1 MAREKI
7 TEEFQAKFDKPHFQ
21 IGSAVF
27 FSWLGTKKY
36 GYVTAIKK
44 AGWGIQYMVKST
56 SGTSYPCGLQY
67 KGVTTSY
74 KVGIIYLEET
84 KKLGNDTISGRIA
97 EEAEDLRV
105 SKDTRRTTVT
115 STIQDTGSG
124 TDNDNIDTSVTDQ
137 SGLDNEPMHDVEPS
151 NTRVRKRNTT
161 SRKNPK
167 STLDEAIEKQKNF
180 LNGFVKKD

>member
-7 TEEFQAKFDKPHFQ
+7 TEEFQTKFDKPHFQ

-27 FSWLGTKKY
+27 FSWLGTKNY

-44 AGWGIQYMVKST
+44 TGWGIQYMVKST
-56 SGTSYPCGLQY
+56 SGTSYPCGLYY

-74 KVGIIYLEET
+74 KVGIVYLEET
-84 KKLGNDTISGRIA
+84 KKLGNDTIAGRIA
-97 EEAEDLRV
+97 EETEDIRV
-105 SKDTRRTTVT
+105 SKDTRRTAVTITV
-115 STIQDTGSG
+115 QDTGSRKS
-124 TDNDNIDTSVTDQ
+124 NDDTNKSTPDQ
-137 SGLDNEPMHDVEPS
+137 PGLDNGPLHDDKLS
-151 NTRVRKRNTT
+151 NTRMLKRNTR

-167 STLDEAIEKQKNF
+167 TDLDEAIEKQKNF

>member
-7 TEEFQAKFDKPHFQ
+7 TEEFQTKFDKPHFQ

-44 AGWGIQYMVKST
+44 TGWGIQYMVKST
-56 SGTSYPCGLQY
+56 AGTSYPCGLLY

-84 KKLGNDTISGRIA
+84 KKLGNDTIAGRIA
-97 EEAEDLRV
+97 EEREDLRI

-124 TDNDNIDTSVTDQ
+124 TDNDNIDTPITNE
-137 SGLDNEPMHDVEPS
+137 SGLDNGSLHDVEPS

-161 SRKNPK
+161 SRKTPK

>member
-7 TEEFQAKFDKPHFQ
+7 TEEFQTKFDKPHFQ

-27 FSWLGTKKY
+27 FSWLGTKNY

-56 SGTSYPCGLQY
+56 SGTSYPCGLYY

-84 KKLGNDTISGRIA
+84 KKLGNDTIAGRIA
-97 EEAEDLRV
+97 EETEDLRV

-124 TDNDNIDTSVTDQ
+124 TDTDNIDTPVTNQ
-137 SGLDNEPMHDVEPS
+137 PGLDNEPMHDVEPS

>member
-124 TDNDNIDTSVTDQ
+124 KSNDIIDTPTPDQ
-137 SGLDNEPMHDVEPS
+137 SGLDTRPVHDVEPS
-151 NTRVRKRNTT
+151 NTRMLKRNTR

-167 STLDEAIEKQKNF
+167 TELDDAIQKQKNF

>member
-56 SGTSYPCGLQY
+56 SGTSYPCGLYY

-97 EEAEDLRV
+97 EETEDLRV

-115 STIQDTGSG
+115 STIQDTRSG
-124 TDNDNIDTSVTDQ
+124 TDNDNIDTPTPDQ
-137 SGLDNEPMHDVEPS
+137 SGLNTRPMHDDKSS
-151 NTRVRKRNTT
+151 NTRMLKRNTR
-161 SRKNPK
+161 SRKNTK
-167 STLDEAIEKQKNF
+167 TDLDEAIEKQKNF

>member
-7 TEEFQAKFDKPHFQ
+7 TEEFQTKFDKPHFQ

-56 SGTSYPCGLQY
+56 SGTSYPCGLYY

-84 KKLGNDTISGRIA
+84 KQLGNDTIAGRI
-97 EEAEDLRV
+97 ESETEDLRI

-115 STIQDTGSG
+115 STTPTSGSG
-124 TDNDNIDTSVTDQ
+124 RDDDNTDTSITNQ
-137 SGLDNEPMHDVEPS
+137 PGLINGPMHDVEPS

-161 SRKNPK
+161 SRKTPK

>member
-7 TEEFQAKFDKPHFQ
+7 TEEFQTKFDKPHFQ

-84 KKLGNDTISGRIA
+84 KKLGNDTIAGRIT
-97 EEAEDLRV
+97 EEREDLRI

-115 STIQDTGSG
+115 STTPTAGSG
-124 TDNDNIDTSVTDQ
+124 RDDDNTDSSVTNQ
-137 SGLDNEPMHDVEPS
+137 PRLINESVHDVEPS

-161 SRKNPK
+161 SRKTPK

>member
-7 TEEFQAKFDKPHFQ
+7 TDEFQAKFDKPHFQ

-36 GYVTAIKK
+36 GYVTAFKK
-44 AGWGIQYMVKST
+44 TGWGIQYMVKSI
-56 SGTSYPCGLQY
+56 SGTSYPCGISI

-74 KVGIIYLEET
+74 KTGIIFLEET

-97 EEAEDLRV
+97 AETEDIRI
-105 SKDTRRTTVT
+105 SKDTRRSTVT
-115 STIQDTGSG
+115 STISDTGSG
-124 TDNDNIDTSVTDQ
+124 TDNDTTNTPTPKQ

-151 NTRVRKRNTT
+151 NTRVRKRNTI
-161 SRKNPK
+161 SRKNLK

-180 LNGFVKKD
+180 LNGFIKKD

>member
-7 TEEFQAKFDKPHFQ
+7 TEEFQTKFDKPHFQ

-27 FSWLGTKKY
+27 FSWLGTKNY

-44 AGWGIQYMVKST
+44 TGWGIQYMVKST
-56 SGTSYPCGLQY
+56 SGTSYPCGLYY

-74 KVGIIYLEET
+74 KVGIVYLEET
-84 KKLGNDTISGRIA
+84 KKLGNDVIAGRIA
-97 EEAEDLRV
+97 EEREDIRV

-115 STIQDTGSG
+115 IAVQDTGSG
-124 TDNDNIDTSVTDQ
+124 KGDDNIDTPTPDNT
-137 SGLDNEPMHDVEPS
+137 GLDTRPRHDDKPS
-151 NTRVRKRNTT
+151 NTRMLKRNTR

-167 STLDEAIEKQKNF
+167 TELDEAIEKQKNF